1 MNLELLLHF
10 LKFDIRTESL
20 DIKDWIGRLYV
31 SNDLTSRFRDKRAS
45 LTLSVERKDST
56 RAARISPPTRAV
68 FAETNLCNGRCYYA
82 DGRFFSANDGDYWH
96 EMEYDLNTH
105 TIRANLAGKYL
116 QNGQHVVS
124 NIIRPILQ
132 SFILPF
138 YGLKTLHGAI
148 VSKGGRTIFLSG
160 HGGMGK
166 TTTAV
171 QMMRAGYELL
181 SDDGPFFIT
190 DDKCAYTLS
199 SLDYLHLTE
208 NTLTLF
214 PELTAHVVGAMDS
227 REKFAV
233 RIGELQNGGAW
244 RQPLRITDFI
254 QLQRRP
260 DVAMPRIKKIN
271 RNLVHRSVLDESMVI
286 FRGAP
291 FRSSPY
297 PFREYTEFVFD
308 LLTKMTQNAETYK
321 LKFADHHL
329 SEIPALISQL

>member
-1 MNLELLLHF
+1 
-10 LKFDIRTESL
+10 
-20 DIKDWIGRLYV
+20 
-31 SNDLTSRFRDKRAS
+31 
-45 LTLSVERKDST
+45 
-56 RAARISPPTRAV
+56 
-68 FAETNLCNGRCYYA
+68 
-82 DGRFFSANDGDYWH
+82 
-96 EMEYDLNTH
+96 MEYDLNTH